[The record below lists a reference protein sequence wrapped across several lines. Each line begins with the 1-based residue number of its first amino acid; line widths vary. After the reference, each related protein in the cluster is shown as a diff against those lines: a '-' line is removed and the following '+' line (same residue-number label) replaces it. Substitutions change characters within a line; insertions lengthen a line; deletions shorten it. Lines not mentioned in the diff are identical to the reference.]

1 MWWSTMCACVSCAW
15 RGLMGPVV
23 TCAGVAE
30 ADVKVSNLSQPR
42 ELAAAHQDDSA
53 RAEADAS

>member
-1 MWWSTMCACVSCAW
+1 
-15 RGLMGPVV
+15 MGPVV